1 MGGNVTGMVD
11 TRLNKRSRG
20 QGRTQ
25 DFPRLLGGRL
35 CLLFANTVEAPI
47 SASPLDFL
55 GNYPDLARWG
65 WHAGVLEEA
74 ELERLT
80 EAAARDPGGAAAVF
94 RRALGLRDAVDRLFR
109 AVARSTTPD
118 ERDLALVWREYAAAV
133 ANGWLLP
140 ADDGFAWSWEG
151 APVDLGRPLWPVAR
165 SAVELLT
172 GGDLRRVKECPG
184 AGDCG
189 WLFYDTS
196 RNGARRWC
204 SMEGC
209 GSRVKMRRHY
219 ARQRGGTS

>member
-1 MGGNVTGMVD
+1 MAA
-11 TRLNKRSRG
+11 TRVNKRSRG

-35 CLLFANTVEAPI
+35 CLLFANTVEAPA

-55 GNYPDLARWG
+55 GSYSDLARWG
-65 WHAGVLEEA
+65 WHAGVLEQTEA
-74 ELERLT
+74 EWL
-80 EAAARDPGGAAAVF
+80 AAAAERDPQDSAAAL
-94 RRALGLRDAVDRLFR
+94 RRALALRDAVDRLFR
-109 AVARSTTPD
+109 AVARSGTPD
-118 ERDLALVWREYAAAV
+118 EHDLALVWREHAAAV
-133 ANGWLLP
+133 AHGRLLP
-140 ADDGFAWSWEG
+140 AGDGYAWSWEG
-151 APVDLGRPLWPVAR
+151 TPVDLGRPLWPVAR

-172 GGDLRRVKECPG
+172 GGDLRRVRECPG

-189 WLFYDTS
+189 WLFHDTS

-219 ARQRGGTS
+219 ARQREGNT